1 MKLLKNG
8 LIYDGTGSAAFIADI
23 TVFNETALRDGESDQ
38 EHSFGIEKVYI
49 NGTKVMDGTTL
60 DTNALKHTGRVMKN

>member
-8 LIYDGTGSAAFIADI
+8 LIYDGTGSAAFRADI

-38 EHSFGIEKVYI
+38 GHSFGIEKVYI
-49 NGTKVMDGTTL
+49 NGTKVMDGATL